1 MRTGGPKR
9 EDPGPLPDGV
19 FEEVKDGGFVLNG
32 AQFNGKGFVGP
43 ASVYAPAANG
53 MPGETA
59 EGGNGSSL
67 VDPIQVVRRRLW
79 VVALVAILV
88 SAAALGVSL
97 LQQPTYEA
105 SVKFLVGQEGGGD
118 SVNLQNEVQGL
129 QQISETMVEAVRTR
143 PVAQE
148 VIDKL
153 GLQMTPEALMRD
165 LDAEQVGG
173 TQFVEVSYKASDPET
188 AQRVANSVG
197 DTFSEK
203 VSEVSP
209 SASAITATVWERAPV
224 PSVPVSPDPVRN
236 ALLAL
241 VLGVMLG
248 LGLAF
253 LLDHLDDDWKSPEE
267 VEQISG
273 VPTFGVVPAFKVR
286 KNKKKES

>member
-1 MRTGGPKR
+1 M
-9 EDPGPLPDGV
+9 
-19 FEEVKDGGFVLNG
+19 NG
-32 AQFNGKGFVGP
+32 AQFNGKGLVGP
-43 ASVYAPAANG
+43 VSGYATSG
-53 MPGETA
+53 MLGESA
-59 EGGNGSSL
+59 EGGSASSL

-79 VVALVAILV
+79 VVALVAIAV
-88 SAAALGVSL
+88 AAAALGASL

-153 GLQMTPEALMRD
+153 GLQMTPEAFLRN

-173 TQFVEVSYKASDPET
+173 TQFVEVSYKASDPEM
-188 AQRVANSVG
+188 AQRIANTVA
-197 DTFSEK
+197 DTFSEQ

-209 SASAITATVWERAPV
+209 SASSITATVWERAPV
-224 PSVPVSPDPVRN
+224 PTVPVSPDPIRN
-236 ALLAL
+236 SLLGL
-241 VLGVMLG
+241 VLGIMLG
-248 LGLAF
+248 LGLVF

-267 VEQISG
+267 VEQIAG
-273 VPTFGVVPAFKVR
+273 VPTFGVIPAFKVR
-286 KNKKKES
+286 KSKKKEG